1 MLFQTLDKLKRQ
13 SILAAIL
20 MMALGVVMLIC
31 PESYVNTLVVTVGY
45 GMIVFAIVEMLEF
58 LAGKKAMI
66 HYILFT
72 GALIIAILG
81 VFILIYNQDLLK
93 ALGWLFGFVLVQD
106 GLFTLLNALLFA
118 RRSNRKGW
126 WMLAVLA
133 MALMVLGVLIF
144 LNPWWDSPSLLMKV
158 IGGALLFSALVSAL
172 RLVWIWPFKSAEKEG
187 VDHVSDR

>member
-1 MLFQTLDKLKRQ
+1 MLFQSLDKLKRQ

-31 PESYVNTLVVTVGY
+31 PEGYVNTLVVTVGY
-45 GMIVFAIVEMLEF
+45 GMIIFALVEMLEF
-58 LAGKKAMI
+58 IVSKKALI
-66 HYILFT
+66 HYIIFT
-72 GALIIAILG
+72 GALFIAILG

-126 WMLAVLA
+126 WMLIIFAIVL
-133 MALMVLGVLIF
+133 MALGVLIF
-144 LNPWWDSPSLLMKV
+144 LNPWWDSPTLLMRI
-158 IGGALLFSALVSAL
+158 IGGALLFSAFVSTL
-172 RLVWIWPFKSAEKEG
+172 RLIWVWPFKNGKESAEDASE
-187 VDHVSDR
+187 R

>member
-45 GMIVFAIVEMLEF
+45 GMIVFALVEMLEF
-58 LAGKKAMI
+58 VASRKALI

-93 ALGWLFGFVLVQD
+93 ALGWLFGFVLLQD

-126 WMLAVLA
+126 WMLIVLA
-133 MALMVLGVLIF
+133 VALMALGVLIF
-144 LNPWWDSPSLLMKV
+144 LNPWWDSPSLLMRV
-158 IGGALLFSALVSAL
+158 IGSALLFSAFVSAL
-172 RLVWIWPFKSAEKEG
+172 RLVWIWPFKNEKE
-187 VDHVSDR
+187 DAEDASDR

>member
-31 PESYVNTLVVTVGY
+31 PESYVNTLVVPVGY
-45 GMIVFAIVEMLEF
+45 GMIVFALVEMLEF
-58 LAGKKAMI
+58 VASRKALI

-126 WMLAVLA
+126 WMLVILAVVL
-133 MALMVLGVLIF
+133 LVLGVLIF

-158 IGGALLFSALVSAL
+158 IGGALLFSALVSVL
-172 RLVWIWPFKSAEKEG
+172 RLIWVWPFKNEKEG
-187 VDHVSDR
+187 AEDAAER

>member
-1 MLFQTLDKLKRQ
+1 MLFQTLDKLRRQ

-31 PESYVNTLVVTVGY
+31 PENYVNTLVVTVGY

-58 LAGKKAMI
+58 ISSKKALI
-66 HYILFT
+66 HYIIFT

-93 ALGWLFGFVLVQD
+93 ALGWLFGFVLLQD

-126 WMLAVLA
+126 WMLVVLA
-133 MALMVLGVLIF
+133 VALMALGVLIF
-144 LNPWWDSPSLLMKV
+144 LNPWWNSPSLLMKV
-158 IGGALLFSALVSAL
+158 IGSALLFSAFVSAL
-172 RLVWIWPFKSAEKEG
+172 RLVWIWPFKNEKE
-187 VDHVSDR
+187 DAEDASDR

>member
-45 GMIVFAIVEMLEF
+45 GMIVFALVEMLEF
-58 LAGKKAMI
+58 VASRKALI

-126 WMLAVLA
+126 WMLVILAAVPL
-133 MALMVLGVLIF
+133 VLGVLIF

-158 IGGALLFSALVSAL
+158 IGGALLFSALVSVL
-172 RLVWIWPFKSAEKEG
+172 RLIWVWPFKNEKEG
-187 VDHVSDR
+187 VEDAAER